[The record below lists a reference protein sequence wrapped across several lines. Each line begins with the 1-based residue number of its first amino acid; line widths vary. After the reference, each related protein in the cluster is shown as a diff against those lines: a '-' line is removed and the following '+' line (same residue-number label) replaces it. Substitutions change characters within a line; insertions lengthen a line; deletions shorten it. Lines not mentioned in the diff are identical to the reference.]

1 VDAIDNA
8 PVERV
13 ARAQKRKPAG
23 LTRPDGRP
31 TLSIVIPVYNERES
45 LELLVAELRSVLD
58 GLERPWE
65 IVFVDDGSSDGSDAE
80 LAALARDDERIV
92 NVRLRR
98 NSGKA
103 AALAAGFGRATGR
116 LVITMDADLQ
126 DDPRSIPE
134 LLAKLDEGYDLV
146 SGWKVRRR
154 DPWSRRMLSRIFN
167 GVTGR
172 LTGVS
177 LHDMNCGIKAYRA
190 EVVRDLT
197 LYGDHHR
204 FIPVLAHQRGFK
216 IGELPVNHRPR
227 ANGRSRY
234 GLERLFRGFYDLLTV
249 LFLGRFRHR
258 PLHLF
263 GGVGMIMTFAGFAI
277 CTYLTGVWLSGS
289 GIGERPLLTLGV
301 LLIVVGVQFLFMGF
315 LGELMTSLMAE
326 RRQRES
332 GGHGREP

>member
-1 VDAIDNA
+1 VKG
-8 PVERV
+8 V
-13 ARAQKRKPAG
+13 ARAETGKATA
-23 LTRPDGRP
+23 LVHADGRP
-31 TLSIVIPVYNERES
+31 ALSIVIPVYNERPT
-45 LELLVAELRSVLD
+45 LELLTAELRTVLD
-58 GLERPWE
+58 GLDQSWE

-80 LAALARDDERIV
+80 LSALARDDARIV

-103 AALAAGFGRATGR
+103 AALEAGFRRAAGRFI
-116 LVITMDADLQ
+116 VTMDADLQ
-126 DDPRSIPE
+126 DDPRNIPG
-134 LLAKLDEGYDLV
+134 LMAKLEDGFDLV
-146 SGWKVRRR
+146 SGWKVHRR

-167 GVTGR
+167 GVTGK

-177 LHDMNCGIKAYRA
+177 LHDMNCGIKVYRA
-190 EVVRDLT
+190 EVIRDLT
-197 LYGDHHR
+197 LYGDQHR
-204 FIPVLAHQRGFK
+204 FIPVLAHQQGFRVS
-216 IGELPVNHRPR
+216 ELPVNHRPR
-227 ANGRSRY
+227 VNGRSRY

-263 GGVGMIMTFAGFAI
+263 GGVGTIMTLAGFAI
-277 CTYLTGVWLSGS
+277 CIYLTGLWLSGS

-326 RRQRES
+326 RRHRES
-332 GGHGREP
+332 RGDGREP

>member
-1 VDAIDNA
+1 M
-8 PVERV
+8 EGV
-13 ARAQKRKPAG
+13 ARAHKSKTAA
-23 LTRPDGRP
+23 LARPDGRP
-31 TLSIVIPVYNERES
+31 ALSIVIPVYNERES
-45 LELLVAELRSVLD
+45 LELLVAEVRAVLD
-58 GLERPWE
+58 AVDRSWE
-65 IVFVDDGSSDGSDAE
+65 IVFVDDGSTDGSDAE
-80 LAALARDDERIV
+80 LIALAHEETRIV

-103 AALAAGFGRATGR
+103 AALQAGFQRARGRM
-116 LVITMDADLQ
+116 LVTMDADLQ
-126 DDPRSIPE
+126 DDPRSIPG
-134 LLAKLDEGYDLV
+134 LVAKLDEGYDLV

-154 DPWSRRMLSRIFN
+154 DPWSRRMLSKIFN

-172 LTGVS
+172 LSGVA

-190 EVVRDLT
+190 EVVRELT
-197 LYGDHHR
+197 LYGDLHR
-204 FIPVLAHQRGFK
+204 FIPVLAHQRGFRVA
-216 IGELPVNHRPR
+216 ELAVNHRPR
-227 ANGRSRY
+227 EHGRSRY

-263 GGVGMIMTFAGFAI
+263 GGVGTVMTFAGFVI
-277 CTYLTGVWLSGS
+277 CTYLTGVWLTGS

-326 RRQRES
+326 RRRRDS
-332 GGHGREP
+332 RSDDRDA

>member
-1 VDAIDNA
+1 
-8 PVERV
+8 VEGV
-13 ARAQKRKPAG
+13 ARAQRSKAVG
-23 LTRPDGRP
+23 LARAIARPV
-31 TLSIVIPVYNERES
+31 LSIVIPVYNERES
-45 LELLVAELRSVLD
+45 LELLVAELRAVLD
-58 GLERPWE
+58 GLERIWE
-65 IVFVDDGSSDGSDAE
+65 IVFVDDGSTDGSDSE
-80 LAALARDDERIV
+80 LIALEREDPRIV

-103 AALAAGFGRATGR
+103 AALAAGFARAQGR
-116 LVITMDADLQ
+116 LLVTMDADLQ

-134 LLAKLDEGYDLV
+134 LLAKLDEGFDLV

-172 LTGVS
+172 LSGVS

-190 EVVRDLT
+190 EVVRELT

-204 FIPVLAHQRGFK
+204 FIPVLAHQRGFR

-263 GGVGMIMTFAGFAI
+263 GGVGMLMTFAGFAI

-289 GIGERPLLTLGV
+289 GIGDRPLLTLGV
-301 LLIVVGVQFLFMGF
+301 LLMVVGIQFIFMGF

-326 RRQRES
+326 RRSRDA
-332 GGHGREP
+332 RAEPGDPS

>member
-1 VDAIDNA
+1 MSVSVVV
-8 PVERV
+8 PV
-13 ARAQKRKPAG
+13 
-23 LTRPDGRP
+23 LD
-31 TLSIVIPVYNERES
+31 EREA
-45 LELLVAELRSVLD
+45 LPELHRRVREALAGV
-58 GLERPWE
+58 PHE
-65 IVFVDDGSSDGSDAE
+65 IVFVDDGSTDGSADE
-80 LAALARDDERIV
+80 LSALARDDARIV
-92 NVRLRR
+92 AVRLRR

-103 AALAAGFGRATGR
+103 AALDAGFRVVKGR
-116 LVITMDADLQ
+116 LVVTMDADLQ
-126 DDPRSIPE
+126 DDPRSIPS
-134 LLAKLDEGYDLV
+134 LLAKLDEGFDLV

-154 DPWSRRMLSRIFN
+154 DPRSRRMLSRIFN
-167 GVTGR
+167 GVTGK

-177 LHDMNCGIKAYRA
+177 LHDMNCGLKAYRA
-190 EVVRDLT
+190 EVVKDLT

-204 FIPVLAHQRGFK
+204 FIPVLAHQHGFR
-216 IGELPVNHRPR
+216 ISEVPVNHRPR

-263 GGVGMIMTFAGFAI
+263 GGVGMLMTFAGFVI
-277 CTYLTGVWLSGS
+277 CAYLTGLWFSGT

-326 RRQRES
+326 RRSRDARAET
-332 GGHGREP
+332 GDPL

>member
-1 VDAIDNA
+1 MEGI
-8 PVERV
+8 
-13 ARAQKRKPAG
+13 ARAQPTDAAG
-23 LTRPDGRP
+23 LPRVGARPD
-31 TLSIVIPVYNERES
+31 LSVVIPVYNERASLES
-45 LELLVAELRSVLD
+45 LVKELSDVLET
-58 GLERPWE
+58 LPHAWE
-65 IVFVDDGSSDGSDAE
+65 IVFVDDGSSDGSHE
-80 LAALARDDERIV
+80 ALTVLSRDDARIV
-92 NVRLRR
+92 ALRLRR

-103 AALAAGFGRATGR
+103 AALDAGFRVARGRF
-116 LVITMDADLQ
+116 VVTMDADLQ
-126 DDPRSIPE
+126 DDPRSIPD
-134 LLAKLDEGYDLV
+134 LLAKLDEGFDLV
-146 SGWKVRRR
+146 SGWKVDRR

-172 LTGVS
+172 LSGVA

-204 FIPVLAHQRGFK
+204 FIPVLAHQRGFR
-216 IGELPVNHRPR
+216 ITELAVNHRPR
-227 ANGRSRY
+227 VNGRSRY

-263 GGVGMIMTFAGFAI
+263 GGVGMLMTFVGFVI
-277 CTYLTGVWLSGS
+277 CTYLTVLWFGGS
-289 GIGERPLLTLGV
+289 GIGQRPLLTLGV

-326 RRQRES
+326 RRRSENDDAS
-332 GGHGREP
+332 SE

>member
-1 VDAIDNA
+1 MEGILRAEPGKPTVL
-8 PVERV
+8 
-13 ARAQKRKPAG
+13 AR
-23 LTRPDGRP
+23 TESRPD
-31 TLSIVIPVYNERES
+31 LSIVIPVYNERES
-45 LELLVAELRSVLD
+45 LELLITELRSVL
-58 GLERPWE
+58 GSLERSWE
-65 IVFVDDGSSDGSDAE
+65 IVFVDDGSTDGSHDE
-80 LAALARDDERIV
+80 LSSLARDDARIV
-92 NVRLRR
+92 ALRLRR

-103 AALAAGFGRATGR
+103 AALDAGFRAVRGRF
-116 LVITMDADLQ
+116 VVTMDADLQ
-126 DDPRSIPE
+126 DDPRSIPA
-134 LLAKLDEGYDLV
+134 LLAKLDEGFDLV

-177 LHDMNCGIKAYRA
+177 LHDMNCGIKALRA

-204 FIPVLAHQRGFK
+204 FIPVLAHQHGFRVS
-216 IGELPVNHRPR
+216 ELPVNHRPR

-263 GGVGMIMTFAGFAI
+263 GGVGMVMTFAGFVI
-277 CTYLTGVWLSGS
+277 CTYLTGMWLSGT

-326 RRQRES
+326 RRT
-332 GGHGREP
+332 GGAGRELDEQS